1 MVVCHK
7 CSGTVSSRNFEFHA
21 LYYSISI
28 NHLSSIQTTVRDSA
42 PHYSIN
48 YNLITYLWST
58 STTVVRVGMRSCA
71 LSPLCTATAHRHGP
85 RSRQAPGPV
94 GGDQG

>member
-21 LYYSISI
+21 LYYSIS

-48 YNLITYLWST
+48 YNLITYLWC
-58 STTVVRVGMRSCA
+58 TTVARVGMRSCA
-71 LSPLCTATAHRHGP
+71 LSPLCTATALPRTATAHGHAK
-85 RSRQAPGPV
+85 RQAPSEG
-94 GGDQG
+94 